1 MIKRVK
7 CTQDQFDLLSQKDPD
22 TIYFVS
28 GSEYS
33 SVLNNYLK
41 VYVGNTEVTPNLS
54 LIFNLI
60 YPVGSVVL
68 STKVEES
75 GSGNDISQI
84 GPNFLGFKWERTL
97 EGRVPVGRSVGHA
110 LFGLVGLTGG
120 EETHTLTTTEVPGL
134 QPRGVVASIT
144 HSDDDL
150 SSPYYDDTAEPHN
163 NLQPYQVV
171 QAWTRVE

>member
-1 MIKRVK
+1 MIKRVR
-7 CTQDQFDLLSQKDPD
+7 CTQDQFSGLSEKDPE

-33 SVLNNYLK
+33 SVLDNYLK
-41 VYVGNTEVTPNLS
+41 VYVGSTEVTPNLS

-60 YPVGSVVL
+60 YPVGSVVF
-68 STKVEES
+68 SSKVEES

-97 EGRVPVGRSVGHA
+97 EGRVPVGRSVGHD

-120 EETHTLTTTEVPGL
+120 EETHTLSTTEVPGL
-134 QPRGVVASIT
+134 NPLGVLATIT
-144 HSDDDL
+144 HNDDDV
-150 SSPYYDDTAEPHN
+150 SSPYYSDTAQPHN